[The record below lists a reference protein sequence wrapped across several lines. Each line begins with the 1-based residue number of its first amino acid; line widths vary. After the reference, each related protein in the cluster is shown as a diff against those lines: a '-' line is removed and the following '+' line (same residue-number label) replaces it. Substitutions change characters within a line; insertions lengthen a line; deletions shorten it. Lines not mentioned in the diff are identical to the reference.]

1 MNQCEEYRIFHNY
14 IELEIFYWKINLIM
28 KSTIKYNVIWSK
40 IYIRINE
47 IKKSEIRRLKN
58 FWYLK
63 ISNHWTVLAIDISD
77 INSTRIK
84 KQDQRDIVSK
94 NWL

>member
-1 MNQCEEYRIFHNY
+1 M
-14 IELEIFYWKINLIM
+14 
-28 KSTIKYNVIWSK
+28 KYNVIWSK

-63 ISNHWTVLAIDISD
+63 ISNH
-77 INSTRIK
+77 
-84 KQDQRDIVSK
+84 
-94 NWL
+94 